1 MKQKMKKLVCIY
13 VNNFVRIRFIL
24 YISRKRREEKGKSG
38 AQTFITQV
46 GNLWA
51 FLGT

>member
-24 YISRKRREEKGKSG
+24 YIFEY
-38 AQTFITQV
+38 
-46 GNLWA
+46 L
-51 FLGT
+51 